1 MSAVATKPRLGFV
14 GLGWIGRARMEA
26 LVRSGAAEIVGVADP
41 AVPDAL
47 DTLDEL
53 LEHELDGIVIATPNA
68 LHAEQALAALER
80 GVAVFCQ
87 KPLGRDERETQA
99 VVRAARDADR
109 LLGVDLSY
117 RYTAAAQALR
127 DAMPSL
133 GDVYAGE
140 LVFHNAYGPD
150 KAWFYDRAS
159 AGGGCVLDLGIHLVD
174 LALWLLDPEVTNVEA
189 RLLHHG
195 GHDVEDFA
203 VARLDLDSGATLSLT
218 CSWNLPAGRDCVFD
232 VSFYG
237 SSGGAAMRNVGGSFY
252 DFRAERVVGTQ
263 VETLAAPPDEWGGR
277 ALRAWAERLAS
288 DRSFDAHVE
297 HVVRVAR
304 VLDAIY
310 GRRG

>member
-1 MSAVATKPRLGFV
+1 
-14 GLGWIGRARMEA
+14 
-26 LVRSGAAEIVGVADP
+26 
-41 AVPDAL
+41 
-47 DTLDEL
+47 
-53 LEHELDGIVIATPNA
+53 
-68 LHAEQALAALER
+68 
-80 GVAVFCQ
+80 
-87 KPLGRDERETQA
+87 
-99 VVRAARDADR
+99 
-109 LLGVDLSY
+109 
-117 RYTAAAQALR
+117 
-127 DAMPSL
+127 MPSL

-150 KAWFYDRAS
+150 KAWFYDAAS

-174 LALWLLDPEVTNVEA
+174 LALWLLKAEVTNVEA

-195 GHDVEDFA
+195 GHGVEDFA

-218 CSWNLPAGRDCVFD
+218 CSWNLPAGRDCIFD

-237 SSGGAAMRNVGGSFY
+237 SGGGAAMRNVGGSFY
-252 DFRAERVVGTQ
+252 DFRTERFVGTQ

-277 ALRAWAERLAS
+277 ALQAWVERLAS
-288 DRSFDAHVE
+288 DRSFDADVE